1 MNLFDA
7 RREGAALIGAGFR
20 LDAMGDVAG
29 EVKVGLRPQD
39 LTVSGDGPFEGEVE
53 AVERLGFD
61 GYAFLKT
68 AAGPLAARFDGSVSV
83 DVGQTVRVKPSGD
96 VVHVFS
102 ADGAR
107 ALRHP
112 EARR

>member
-1 MNLFDA
+1 
-7 RREGAALIGAGFR
+7 
-20 LDAMGDVAG
+20 
-29 EVKVGLRPQD
+29 
-39 LTVSGDGPFEGEVE
+39 VSGDGPFEGEVE